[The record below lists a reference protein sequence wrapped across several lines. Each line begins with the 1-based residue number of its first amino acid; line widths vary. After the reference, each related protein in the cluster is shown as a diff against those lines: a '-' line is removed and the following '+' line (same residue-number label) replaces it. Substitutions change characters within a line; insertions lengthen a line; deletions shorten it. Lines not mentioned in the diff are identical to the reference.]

1 MFHLG
6 DYSNPS
12 NLHTCLGTILTIRH
26 VLTAA
31 VCVCHPDNPESS
43 PFNLFGHRCERGEE
57 HRVCK
62 YLSLYDGMLNMY
74 YVLISEILI
83 IYQNIC
89 FIFADNKDDYGND
102 KNLKGIKGEN
112 NIVNGIFIEYV
123 EEYIFG
129 SL

>member
-1 MFHLG
+1 M
-6 DYSNPS
+6 
-12 NLHTCLGTILTIRH
+12 TIRH

-57 HRVCK
+57 HRICK
-62 YLSLYDGMLNMY
+62 YLSLYDSMLN
-74 YVLISEILI
+74 VIAEILI

-89 FIFADNKDDYGND
+89 FVFADNKDDYGND
-102 KNLKGIKGEN
+102 KNLKGIKGGN
-112 NIVNGIFIEYV
+112 NLINGIFIEYV